1 MGGIDWDDYHFLKEH
16 GVFELNLK
24 IQEQTYENILSAMK
38 RDESDVSLTAYMRG
52 LFDDTWEPSY
62 VVSNSTKEFPGYL
75 EQFDGLENT
84 VAIRFFTSNTPI
96 DHHDI
101 TRGLSGDEDI
111 RMMSAATSFYLE
123 SRFGSLSVEDW
134 DWTSEDEDS
143 IRSLRDLDPI
153 TFFSDEPFL
162 QWVLHCI
169 FVYDL
174 SLSYRGCTKGID

>member
-38 RDESDVSLTAYMRG
+38 RDESNVSLTAYMRG

-84 VAIRFFTSNTPI
+84 VAIILPWLELFIGIGIILGIYINANAL
-96 DHHDI
+96 
-101 TRGLSGDEDI
+101 LSGSLLILFNILVFLFKTIPIENV
-111 RMMSAATSFYLE
+111 
-123 SRFGSLSVEDW
+123 GSLII
-134 DWTSEDEDS
+134 DS
-143 IRSLRDLDPI
+143 
-153 TFFSDEPFL
+153 
-162 QWVLHCI
+162 
-169 FVYDL
+169 
-174 SLSYRGCTKGID
+174 

>member
-1 MGGIDWDDYHFLKEH
+1 MARMGGIDWDDYHFLKEH

-52 LFDDTWEPSY
+52 LFDDTWEPSC
-62 VVSNSTKEFPGYL
+62 VVSNGIKEFPAYL

-96 DHHDI
+96 DHHDL
-101 TRGLSGDEDI
+101 TRGLSEDEDI
-111 RMMSAATSFYLE
+111 RMKSAATSFYLE

-134 DWTSEDEDS
+134 DWTSEDED
-143 IRSLRDLDPI
+143 
-153 TFFSDEPFL
+153 
-162 QWVLHCI
+162 
-169 FVYDL
+169 
-174 SLSYRGCTKGID
+174 